1 MYTSIKPS
9 HCIPQTYT
17 ILFAYYTSNKLM
29 GGEEI
34 EYMNP
39 CRSNKEYEQGILKS
53 SPQPCA
59 QAKPPE
65 ASIVRF
71 YKHLR
76 KK

>member
-1 MYTSIKPS
+1 
-9 HCIPQTYT
+9 
-17 ILFAYYTSNKLM
+17 M